1 LDERRVVSSGL
12 RADDVTYGEHLTQA
26 GGLCG
31 GTSRGRGRKRW
42 RRSGTSAFPMNALP
56 IIELVGERGPD
67 VPAYPMAD
75 SGMWRTRPIQ
85 AIDCSQGEP

>member
-1 LDERRVVSSGL
+1 
-12 RADDVTYGEHLTQA
+12 
-26 GGLCG
+26 
-31 GTSRGRGRKRW
+31 
-42 RRSGTSAFPMNALP
+42 MNALP